1 MIDLQTLHDT
11 LAIAPLPTPNTAAH
25 FRYMVL
31 KGEVLALLYAQK
43 YDHRRAKQLLAA
55 MIGGYGRP
63 VWRWVGQHDWH
74 DGLPP
79 GVRPD
84 MEPYQAVRLAVLP
97 HCVEPAVLSPRDTLG
112 GSPQQWAPTEMAELQ
127 PLPPRAGVTVRG

>member
-11 LAIAPLPTPNTAAH
+11 LAAAPLPMPNTTAH

-31 KGEVLALLYAQK
+31 KGEVLALLYAK
-43 YDHRRAKQLLAA
+43 TYNHSRAKQLLAA

-74 DGLPP
+74 EGLPP

-97 HCVEPAVLSPRDTLG
+97 HCTEPAPLSPRDTLG
-112 GSPQQWAPTEMAELQ
+112 GSPQQWAPTEMAA
-127 PLPPRAGVTVRG
+127 LPQSLL

>member
-11 LAIAPLPTPNTAAH
+11 LAAAPLPMPNTTAH

-31 KGEVLALLYAQK
+31 KGEVLALLYAK
-43 YDHRRAKQLLAA
+43 TYNHSRARQLLAA

-74 DGLPP
+74 EGLPP

-84 MEPYQAVRLAVLP
+84 MEPFLGIRLAVLP
-97 HCVEPAVLSPRDTLG
+97 HCVEPIVLPPQDTFG
-112 GSPQQWAPTEMAELQ
+112 GSAQQWAPTQMAALPQ
-127 PLPPRAGVTVRG
+127 SPL

>member
-11 LAIAPLPTPNTAAH
+11 LAAAPLPAPNTTAH

-31 KGEVLALLYAQK
+31 KGEVLALLYAK
-43 YDHRRAKQLLAA
+43 AYNHSRAKQLLAA

-63 VWRWVGQHDWH
+63 VWRWVGQREWH
-74 DGLPP
+74 EGLPP

-97 HCVEPAVLSPRDTLG
+97 HCVEPAVLSPRDALG
-112 GSPQQWAPTEMAELQ
+112 GSPQQWAPTEMAALPHP
-127 PLPPRAGVTVRG
+127 PL